1 MGQNPQSVRLAPV
14 RWAARARVPTTDS
27 DTLVRLLA
35 AARQGDADALNEL
48 APLVYD
54 ELRRI
59 ARRQMRN
66 ERQGHTLQPTALA
79 NEAWARLM
87 GARRLDVQNRA
98 HFMAIAA
105 NAMRQILV
113 ERARA
118 HRAAKRGGAA
128 HQVTLD
134 EAMLPGGVRPIDIE
148 ALDEA
153 LARLEAHNPELA
165 RIVELRFFGGLT
177 VEKTADQLDS
187 SPPRSSAAGC
197 WRRPGCCASWKGDRP
212 PDGAPS
218 ASGPADRRGAH
229 LRRAIDETET
239 YEQRARSRS
248 LAPH

>member
-1 MGQNPQSVRLAPV
+1 MTGGRPGRRLARLAIQFPQDYRVACRPV
-14 RWAARARVPTTDS
+14 CDPSECRHRSPHASPIAVVPSTDS

-35 AARQGDADALNEL
+35 AARQGDADALNTL

-59 ARRQMRN
+59 ARRQMRH

-87 GARRLDVQNRA
+87 GARHLDVQNRS
-98 HFMAIAA
+98 HFMGIAS

-128 HQVTLD
+128 HRVTLD
-134 EAMLPGGVRPIDIE
+134 EGMLPGDVRPIEIE

-153 LARLEAHNPELA
+153 LTRLEASNPELA

-177 VEKTADQLDS
+177 VEETAEQLDS
-187 SPPRSSAAGC
+187 SPATIKRRWMLAKAWLLRELEG
-197 WRRPGCCASWKGDRP
+197 RRPA
-212 PDGAPS
+212 
-218 ASGPADRRGAH
+218 
-229 LRRAIDETET
+229 
-239 YEQRARSRS
+239 
-248 LAPH
+248 

>member
-1 MGQNPQSVRLAPV
+1 MTDPSESRGCTF
-14 RWAARARVPTTDS
+14 RACATLIPAVSTTDP

-35 AARQGDADALNEL
+35 AARQGDADAMNRL

-59 ARRQMRN
+59 ARRQMRH
-66 ERQGHTLQPTALA
+66 ERPGHTLQPTALA

-87 GARRLDVQNRA
+87 GSRRLDVQNRA
-98 HFMAIAA
+98 HFMGVAA

-134 EAMLPGGVRPIDIE
+134 EGMLAGGVRPIEIE

-153 LARLEAHNPELA
+153 LGRLEASSPELA

-177 VEKTADQLDS
+177 VEETADQLDM
-187 SPPRSSAAGC
+187 SPATIK
-197 WRRPGCCASWKGDRP
+197 RRWTLAKAWLLRELEG
-212 PDGAPS
+212 
-218 ASGPADRRGAH
+218 
-229 LRRAIDETET
+229 RRAT
-239 YEQRARSRS
+239 
-248 LAPH
+248 

>member
-14 RWAARARVPTTDS
+14 RRAARARVPTTDS

-187 SPPRSSAAGC
+187 SRHGQAPLDAGQGLAAARAGRATVHLTERPPRPGQQADAGLT
-197 WRRPGCCASWKGDRP
+197 
-212 PDGAPS
+212 
-218 ASGPADRRGAH
+218 
-229 LRRAIDETET
+229 LRRVIDETET

>member
-1 MGQNPQSVRLAPV
+1 MLSSVRMGQNPQSAVSGASAGP
-14 RWAARARVPTTDS
+14 RARVPTTDS

-66 ERQGHTLQPTALA
+66 ERRGHTLQPTALA

-98 HFMAIAA
+98 HFMGIAA

-118 HRAAKRGGAA
+118 QRAAKRGGAA

-148 ALDEA
+148 ALDQA

-177 VEKTADQLDS
+177 VEETANQLDL
-187 SPPRSSAAGC
+187 SPATVKRRWTLAKAWLLRELEGRRS
-197 WRRPGCCASWKGDRP
+197 P
-212 PDGAPS
+212 
-218 ASGPADRRGAH
+218 
-229 LRRAIDETET
+229 
-239 YEQRARSRS
+239 
-248 LAPH
+248 

>member
-1 MGQNPQSVRLAPV
+1 MKPPQGARQGREGRRTAAGGRDMKAPQNYRVACCRPSGWVRIRNLRLARV
-14 RWAARARVPTTDS
+14 RRAARARVPTTDS

-87 GARRLDVQNRA
+87 GARRLEVQNRA

-177 VEKTADQLDS
+177 VEETADQLDS
-187 SPPRSSAAGC
+187 SPATVK
-197 WRRPGCCASWKGDRP
+197 RRWTLAKAWL
-212 PDGAPS
+212 
-218 ASGPADRRGAH
+218 
-229 LRRAIDETET
+229 LRELEGRQST
-239 YEQRARSRS
+239 
-248 LAPH
+248 

>member
-1 MGQNPQSVRLAPV
+1 MRQNPDSAGAYVR
-14 RWAARARVPTTDS
+14 RAASAGVSTTDS

-66 ERQGHTLQPTALA
+66 ERHGHTLQPTALA

-87 GARRLDVQNRA
+87 GARRLDVQNRS
-98 HFMAIAA
+98 HFMGIAA

-118 HRAAKRGGAA
+118 QRAAKRGGAA

-134 EAMLPGGVRPIDIE
+134 EAMLPGGERPIDIE
-148 ALDEA
+148 ALDQA

-165 RIVELRFFGGLT
+165 RIVELRFFGGLS
-177 VEKTADQLDS
+177 VEETAAELGA
-187 SPPRSSAAGC
+187 SPATIK
-197 WRRPGCCASWKGDRP
+197 RRWTLAKAWLLR
-212 PDGAPS
+212 ALE
-218 ASGPADRRGAH
+218 ARRG
-229 LRRAIDETET
+229 R
-239 YEQRARSRS
+239 
-248 LAPH
+248 

>member
-1 MGQNPQSVRLAPV
+1 MLSPVRMGQNPHSAVG
-14 RWAARARVPTTDS
+14 ARPPSRKCGVPTTDS

-79 NEAWARLM
+79 NETWARLM

-177 VEKTADQLDS
+177 VEETADQLDS
-187 SPPRSSAAGC
+187 SPATVK
-197 WRRPGCCASWKGDRP
+197 RRWTLAKAWL
-212 PDGAPS
+212 
-218 ASGPADRRGAH
+218 
-229 LRRAIDETET
+229 LRELEGRQST
-239 YEQRARSRS
+239 
-248 LAPH
+248 

>member
-1 MGQNPQSVRLAPV
+1 MTKAPQNYRVACCPPSGWVRIRTLRLAHV
-14 RWAARARVPTTDS
+14 RRAASAGVPTTDS

-59 ARRQMRN
+59 AQRQMRN
-66 ERQGHTLQPTALA
+66 ERPGHTLQPTALA

-87 GARRLDVQNRA
+87 GARRLEVQNRA
-98 HFMAIAA
+98 HFMGIAA

-148 ALDEA
+148 ALEEA
-153 LARLEAHNPELA
+153 LARLETHNPELA

-177 VEKTADQLDS
+177 VEEMADQLDS
-187 SPPRSSAAGC
+187 SPATIK
-197 WRRPGCCASWKGDRP
+197 RRWTLAKAWL
-212 PDGAPS
+212 
-218 ASGPADRRGAH
+218 
-229 LRRAIDETET
+229 LRELGGRQST
-239 YEQRARSRS
+239 
-248 LAPH
+248 

>member
-1 MGQNPQSVRLAPV
+1 MTGGLPGRPLARLAIKTPQNYKVACRPV
-14 RWAARARVPTTDS
+14 SDPSEFRHPSSHSSPIAVVPPDS

-35 AARQGDADALNEL
+35 AARQGDADALNTL

-59 ARRQMRN
+59 ARRQMRH

-87 GARRLDVQNRA
+87 GARHLDVQDRS
-98 HFMAIAA
+98 HFMGIAS

-128 HQVTLD
+128 HRVTLD
-134 EAMLPGGVRPIDIE
+134 EGMLAGDVRPIDIE

-153 LARLEAHNPELA
+153 LTRLEASNPELA

-177 VEKTADQLDS
+177 VEETAEQLDS
-187 SPPRSSAAGC
+187 SPATIKRRWTLAKAWLLRELEG
-197 WRRPGCCASWKGDRP
+197 RRPA
-212 PDGAPS
+212 
-218 ASGPADRRGAH
+218 
-229 LRRAIDETET
+229 
-239 YEQRARSRS
+239 
-248 LAPH
+248 